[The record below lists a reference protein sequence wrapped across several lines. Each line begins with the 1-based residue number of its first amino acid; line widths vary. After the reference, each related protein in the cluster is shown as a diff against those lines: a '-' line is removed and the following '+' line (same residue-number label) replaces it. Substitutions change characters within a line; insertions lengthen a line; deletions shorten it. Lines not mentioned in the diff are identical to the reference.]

1 MPLCLSLFLPQY
13 VMSLHLN
20 PSDCSLRVPPY
31 PVARSSVHGDRHLFC
46 NFGVLLANE
55 AAAENRRKKRRP
67 GNKHQYSID
76 FTTSIKTARK
86 FFCHKPS
93 EKQIDVIRL
102 LGRFDHA
109 IKEDFRHFDRHL
121 RSIGAIRF
129 SYR

>member
-1 MPLCLSLFLPQY
+1 MEYENFDASLVLY
-13 VMSLHLN
+13 
-20 PSDCSLRVPPY
+20 
-31 PVARSSVHGDRHLFC
+31 

-76 FTTSIKTARK
+76 FTTAIKTARK
-86 FFCHKPS
+86 FFCRNPG

-102 LGRFDHA
+102 LCMFVHA
-109 IKEDFRHFDRHL
+109 VKEDFRQFSRPL
-121 RSIGAIRF
+121 RGIGAIHF